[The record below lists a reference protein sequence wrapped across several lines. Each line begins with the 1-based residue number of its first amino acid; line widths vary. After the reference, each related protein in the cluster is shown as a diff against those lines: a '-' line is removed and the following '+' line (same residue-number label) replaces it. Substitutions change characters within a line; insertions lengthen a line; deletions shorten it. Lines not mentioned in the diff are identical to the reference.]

1 MKKLRKILLV
11 LILMLVVVPFN
22 VKADEKV
29 INIYLFYGDG
39 CPHCAA
45 EEEFLDEYLK
55 VKDNVKLY
63 KYEVWYDK
71 TNQDYL
77 KKVQKKLNNNQSGV
91 PYTVIGDKVLLGYM
105 DGVTDITIKN
115 YIDYYYNND
124 YVDYV
129 GKITNVSDIKDDSDK
144 INARKKEDKKIIYDD
159 PEVEIST
166 NKNKDENKSTNKQE
180 NKLEKSNEEVLDNVD
195 NMLKKYPVL
204 NKLSAKKISLP
215 LLSIVLGLVDG
226 FNPCAMW
233 ILIFLITMLFNM
245 KDRKKMW
252 ILGLT
257 FIVTSGVVYLLF
269 MLTWLNLATFIS
281 KISFIRLLI
290 ALIAL
295 VVGIINISKFANS
308 LIKKDEGCDVV
319 DKKDRKNIMN
329 KIIKIT
335 TEKKF
340 ILALL
345 GIIALAASVNII
357 ELMCSIGIPLLFTQ
371 ILAMNNLSTFEY
383 AIYMFL
389 YILFFLID
397 DIIIFV
403 GSMITFKVTGLST
416 KYTKFSHLIGG
427 IIMLLIGLLLIIKP
441 ELLMFNF

>member
-55 VKDNVKLY
+55 DKDYVKLY

-71 TNQDYL
+71 TNQEYL
-77 KKVQKKLNNNQSGV
+77 QKVQKKLNNKQSGV

-105 DGVTDITIKN
+105 DGVTDVTIKN
-115 YIDYYYNND
+115 YVNEYLENNH

-144 INARKKEDKKIIYDD
+144 IDTKNN
-159 PEVEIST
+159 
-166 NKNKDENKSTNKQE
+166 NKKQE

-257 FIVTSGVVYLLF
+257 FIVTSGIVYLLF

-281 KISFIRLLI
+281 KLSFIRLLI

-340 ILALL
+340 ILALF

-383 AIYMFL
+383 AIYMLL

-403 GSMITFKVTGLST
+403 GSMITLKVTGLST